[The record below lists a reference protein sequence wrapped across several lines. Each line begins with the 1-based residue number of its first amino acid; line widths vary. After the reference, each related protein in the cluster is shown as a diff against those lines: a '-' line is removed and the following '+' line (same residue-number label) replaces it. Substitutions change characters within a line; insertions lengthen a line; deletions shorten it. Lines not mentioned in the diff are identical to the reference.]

1 MYYGLAVGMNNTTIE
16 PTSQP
21 ISGEALSHA
30 SAISEDG
37 AHLDI
42 TADGFHWGG
51 GLVLLLM

>member
-51 GLVLLLM
+51 GGWFCC